1 MGLALL
7 GRRPPLSSVS
17 GASHPGG
24 QNRDPK
30 GSATCPT
37 GHLAHQKLPLTGP
50 RGSAVKGDE
59 QSPPAVGPKGIPRP
73 EGARR
78 PACTRRGPSR
88 PHSLPSQRFHALFDS
103 LSKVLFIFPSRYLF
117 TIGLVPVALD
127 GVYHPLWAA
136 IPNNPTLRRGL
147 VSHSQSLPR
156 TGLSPSLARLSSATS
171 GGRCREGP
179 SPDYNSPMQRTGD
192 YRLGLFPLH
201 SPLLGESWLVSF
213 PPLINML
220 IFSGSPHLT

>member
-1 MGLALL
+1 MRLALL

-17 GASHPGG
+17 SVSHPGG

-50 RGSAVKGDE
+50 RRSAAKGDE
-59 QSPPAVGPKGIPRP
+59 RSPPAAGPKGIPRP

-88 PHSLPSQRFHALFDS
+88 PHSLPSQRFHAQFDS

-117 TIGLVPVALD
+117 TIGLVPVFS
-127 GVYHPLWAA
+127 
-136 IPNNPTLRRGL
+136 LRW
-147 VSHSQSLPR
+147 SLPPALGCNPKQPDSPKR
-156 TGLSPSLARLSSATS
+156 TRVPQSVAPTHGLSPSLVRLSSATS

-179 SPDYNSPMQRTGD
+179 SPDYN
-192 YRLGLFPLH
+192 
-201 SPLLGESWLVSF
+201 
-213 PPLINML
+213 
-220 IFSGSPHLT
+220 